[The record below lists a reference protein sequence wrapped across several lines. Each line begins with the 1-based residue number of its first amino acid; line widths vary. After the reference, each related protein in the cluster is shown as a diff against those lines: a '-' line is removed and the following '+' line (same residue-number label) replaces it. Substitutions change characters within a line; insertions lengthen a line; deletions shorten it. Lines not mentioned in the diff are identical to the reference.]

1 MHAQEWDCWII
12 YMVVPF
18 FFFSIF
24 SFLRQIC
31 AVLQGENAI
40 LPFAVTWMGLEIV
53 ILSEVSQTDQDKYI
67 LLLMKS
73 ERVSRSVMSDS
84 FWLHWP
90 QQSPLS
96 MGFPRQE
103 YWSVLLL
110 PCPGDLPNP
119 GVEPSSLT
127 LHAYSLPSE
136 PPGKPINHYYLH
148 VEFQENGTNEPI

>member
-12 YMVVPF
+12 YMVVPFF

-53 ILSEVSQTDQDKYI
+53 ILSEVSQTDQDKYT

-73 ERVSRSVMSDS
+73 ERVSHSVMSDS
-84 FWLHWP
+84 F
-90 QQSPLS
+90 
-96 MGFPRQE
+96 
-103 YWSVLLL
+103 
-110 PCPGDLPNP
+110 
-119 GVEPSSLT
+119 
-127 LHAYSLPSE
+127 
-136 PPGKPINHYYLH
+136 
-148 VEFQENGTNEPI
+148 